1 MDIQKTLQHTA
12 DVLQRGGVGIYP
24 TDTIWGLGCDATNAE
39 AIAKLCGIKHRDPHK
54 SMLILCKDFEQVA
67 QYVEDFD
74 SRVVDYI
81 SRWKTPTTVVYPK
94 AKNLPQSLLAADGSI
109 GIRVPKSEFCTSLI
123 EKFGKPIVS
132 TSANFAGEEPPRYYY
147 NIDAWLIEQVD
158 YLVPEE
164 CCDSRYHKSS
174 RIVKKNENGVFV
186 VIR

>member
-1 MDIQKTLQHTA
+1 MVA
-12 DVLQRGGVGIYP
+12 DEIIEQAVKVLNSGGVIIYP

-39 AIAKLCGIKHRDPHK
+39 AIAKLCGIKRRDPHK

-74 SRVVDYI
+74 SGVVDYI
-81 SRWKTPTTVVYPK
+81 SRWKTPTTVVYPR
-94 AKNLPQSLLAADGSI
+94 AKNLPQSLLAPDGSI
-109 GIRVPKSEFCTSLI
+109 GIRVPKSDFCKSLI

-132 TSANFAGEEPPRYYY
+132 TSANFAGEEPPKDHYHL
-147 NIDAWLIEQVD
+147 DAWLVEQVD
-158 YLVPEE
+158 YLVPAE

-174 RIVKKNENGVFV
+174 RIVKKNENGEFV

>member
-1 MDIQKTLQHTA
+1 MDTQKTLQHTA
-12 DVLQRGGVGIYP
+12 DVLQRGGVVIYP

-39 AIAKLCGIKHRDPHK
+39 AIEKLCGIKRRDPHK
-54 SMLILCKDFEQVA
+54 SMLILCKDYEQVA

-74 SRVVDYI
+74 SSVVDYI

-94 AKNLPQSLLAADGSI
+94 AKNLPQSLLAPDGSI
-109 GIRVPKSEFCTSLI
+109 GIRVPKSDFCKSLI

-132 TSANFAGEEPPRYYY
+132 TSANFAGEEPPKDHYHL
-147 NIDAWLIEQVD
+147 NTLLIEQVD
-158 YLVPEE
+158 YLVPAE

-174 RIVKKNENGVFV
+174 RIVKKNDKGEFV

>member
-1 MDIQKTLQHTA
+1 MNEDIKNALE
-12 DVLQRGGVGIYP
+12 VLRRGGVILYP

-158 YLVPEE
+158 FLVPEK

-174 RIVKKNENGVFV
+174 RIVKKNENGEFV